1 MRKFTFICEEGNSK
15 TVVEFQAY
23 GFYDVLPKINQ
34 FVKASGFKVGD
45 LSEIAEQ
52 EKSYGK
58 PIPNNSITYHNGL
71 TAAQLTTT
79 NFQSSDKEQGVWKD
93 YKFDT
98 SKIDH
103 INEISKQSYYP
114 TMAPLTSEQVYSW
127 SVNPIQPLT
136 SIDISALTTANLT
149 ALKPED
155 ISGLN
160 YKFNL

>member
-1 MRKFTFICEEGNSK
+1 MRKFTFVCEEGNSK
-15 TVVEFQAY
+15 TVVEFQAW
-23 GFYDVLPKINQ
+23 GFYDVLPKLNQ
-34 FVKASGFKVGD
+34 FIKASGFQVDD
-45 LSEIAEQ
+45 LVVKTTGPTTLGA
-52 EKSYGK
+52 
-58 PIPNNSITYHNGL
+58 IPNNSVTYHNGL
-71 TAAQLTTT
+71 NVSQLTTT

-114 TMAPLTSEQVYSW
+114 TMAPLTTEQIQSW
-127 SVNPIQPLT
+127 SVNPIPSVDLSSLI
-136 SIDISALTTANLT
+136 SINLQ